1 MRYLI
6 EKDKN
11 EAAYLQLYRQLR
23 QDIRR
28 QVYPLGAK
36 LPSKRIL
43 AQETGVS
50 TVTVEHSYELLCD
63 EGYAESR
70 QRSGYFVTFRTDQGF
85 AAAEPLRFP
94 TPLPHTEGEKGV
106 QFPLSVLSRT
116 MRKVISDLGE
126 GLLEKS
132 PNQGFPQLRQAIA
145 KYLIRSRG
153 IEADPEQIVIGSG
166 SEYLYGLTVELLG
179 RDRVY
184 GIENPSYNKIRQV
197 YEAADVRCELL
208 PLGTNGIESRALV
221 ASEADVL
228 HITPYRSY
236 PTGVTASASTRHAY
250 LGWANLHGRYLVE
263 DDFESEFSLSAK
275 PFETVFSHSSQD
287 NVIYLNSFSK
297 TVSPALRVG
306 YMVLPRHLVE
316 EFQQRLGFYSC
327 TVPTFEQFVLAEL
340 INSGDFERHINR
352 VRRQKRREKQGI
364 ASGFSPSR
372 N

>member
-6 EKDKN
+6 DKDKA
-11 EAAYLQLYRQLR
+11 EAAYLQLYSQLR
-23 QDIRR
+23 EDIRR
-28 QVYPLGAK
+28 QVYPLGTK

-50 TVTVEHSYELLCD
+50 IITVEHSYELLCE

-70 QRSGYFVTFRTDQGF
+70 QRSGYFVTFHTEQGF
-85 AAAEPLRFP
+85 AAAEPCRVP
-94 TPLPHTEGEKGV
+94 TPLPHIEGEQGI
-106 QFPLSVLSRT
+106 QFPLSVLTRT
-116 MRKVISDLGE
+116 MRKVITDLGD

-132 PNQGFPQLRQAIA
+132 PNQGFLQLRQAIA
-145 KYLIRSRG
+145 KYLARSRG

-184 GIENPSYNKIRQV
+184 GIESPSYKKIRQV
-197 YEAADVRCELL
+197 YEGADVRCELL
-208 PLGTNGIESRALV
+208 PLGSDGIESRALA

-228 HITPYRSY
+228 HITPFRSY
-236 PTGVTASASTRHAY
+236 PTGVTASASKRHAY
-250 LGWANLHGRYLVE
+250 LRWASGQGRYLVE
-263 DDFESEFSLSAK
+263 DDFESEFSLSGK
-275 PFETVFSHSSQD
+275 PFETVFSHSRED

-306 YMVLPRHLVE
+306 YMVLPKHLVN

-364 ASGFSPSR
+364 PNGFSPSR